1 MKYHLKYHHCDINY
15 RHIGSDPSQ
24 IITRSSRHSQK
35 LQTCTFRT
43 GLPLYMLWTSN
54 GAQFQ
59 GNGLQKSDLRVL
71 NKSVVQF
78 FPFPLSPENEK
89 IDLRNDKVTT
99 DNTGYLHG
107 PMQMQSIIILQLA
120 ELISFHQNT
129 SFVKGVLGTHGYHA
143 LNSIQPV

>member
-15 RHIGSDPSQ
+15 RPIGSRPSLF
-24 IITRSSRHSQK
+24 ITRSSRHSQK
-35 LQTCTFRT
+35 LQTRTFRT

-59 GNGLQKSDLRVL
+59 GNGLQKSELRVL
-71 NKSVVQF
+71 NKSVVQSF
-78 FPFPLSPENEK
+78 RPKMKK
-89 IDLRNDKVTT
+89 IDLRNDKMTT
-99 DNTGYLHG
+99 NNTGYLHG

-129 SFVKGVLGTHGYHA
+129 SFVKGVLVTHGSHA